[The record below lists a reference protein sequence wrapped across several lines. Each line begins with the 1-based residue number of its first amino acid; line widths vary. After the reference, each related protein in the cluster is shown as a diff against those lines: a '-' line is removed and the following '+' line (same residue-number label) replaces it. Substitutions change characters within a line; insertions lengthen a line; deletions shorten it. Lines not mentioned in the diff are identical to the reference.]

1 MSFTPISKIIKAY
14 DRKKELQAKREESNQ
29 SSQIKKPF
37 LSSRAFKLFSDG
49 KKLTEVVIELDIP
62 PEKVEKLWS
71 QFLKSE
77 RMEECYDFFQMCQYN
92 IPTSQM
98 AEGFFKKYAP
108 DGFKV
113 QSAGTKPVFQI
124 NPIVVEAM
132 KEVGIDISKQK
143 SKELTDEMI
152 RDSDNVVNMG
162 CMDKNFCPTIWIP
175 KVIEWNLEDPKG
187 KSIEKV
193 REIRD
198 EIEKRVKEIVAEI
211 TNTAQR

>member
-1 MSFTPISKIIKAY
+1 MKFFGKSKTSS
-14 DRKKELQAKREESNQ
+14 SNKD
-29 SSQIKKPF
+29 SKTI
-37 LSSRAFKLFSDG
+37 LF
-49 KKLTEVVIELDIP
+49 VC
-62 PEKVEKLWS
+62 VENAG
-71 QFLKSE
+71 
-77 RMEECYDFFQMCQYN
+77 R
-92 IPTSQM
+92 SQM

-108 DGFKV
+108 YGFKTL
-113 QSAGTKPVFQI
+113 SAGTKPGYQL

-198 EIEKRVKEIVAEI
+198 EIQKRVKEIVAEI
-211 TNTAQR
+211 TTTPQS